1 MRDFTSEAAFGGGG
15 SGRIRKENQAGEKE
29 QTSREDGPVK
39 LKKILKNHVIYLGPA
54 MESRLEHG
62 HLDRGTYVFR
72 TRIYFGTN
80 VIELY

>member
-1 MRDFTSEAAFGGGG
+1 MVPS
-15 SGRIRKENQAGEKE
+15 N
-29 QTSREDGPVK
+29 